1 MMAIFSELQGITTEI
16 EPVEITDGTST
27 TLMFA
32 ERYAADGGG
41 TPAGTRLF
49 VGNLTL
55 DSSAYGPAVGDEVLV
70 GFEFGQSKDAH
81 PDFLWAPDWIL

>member
-1 MMAIFSELQGITTEI
+1 MATFSELQGITTEI
-16 EPVEITDGTST
+16 EPVEVTDGTSNT
-27 TLMFA
+27 IMFA
-32 ERYAADGGG
+32 EKYAAEGGG

-49 VGNLTL
+49 VGNLTIH
-55 DSSAYGPAVGDEVLV
+55 SSTYGPAIGDEVLV